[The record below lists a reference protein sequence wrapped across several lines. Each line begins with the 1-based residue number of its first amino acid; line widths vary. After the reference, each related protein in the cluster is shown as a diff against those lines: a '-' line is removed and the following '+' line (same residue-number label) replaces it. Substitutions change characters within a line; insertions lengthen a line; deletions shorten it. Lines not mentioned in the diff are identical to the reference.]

1 MKKLLALMLMTMLT
15 ATYSWGY
22 VTINV
27 TYNGTANDDFKK
39 ALVAIQNDETSTTT
53 DPDNNT
59 VTYKRAYTT
68 ASDHNM
74 DDRSDKLKLVITPA
88 AGAPDFDATAVSV
101 LNAYLED
108 RWPQYRE
115 IDLTACTTLTTLIT
129 IVALCILGVA
139 SIREFALPIIVGILS
154 GVYSANMIN
163 GYVWAFLEEKR
174 RSRKAKA

>member
-1 MKKLLALMLMTMLT
+1 MTMLT

-53 DPDNNT
+53 DPDNYT
-59 VTYKRAYTT
+59 VTYKSAYTT
-68 ASDHNM
+68 ANNSDNHGNG
-74 DDRSDKLKLVITPA
+74 DEKLKLVITPA

-115 IDLTACTTLTTLIT
+115 IDLSACTTLTALPAGAFSGRDLVRVWTLPTTIT
-129 IVALCILGVA
+129 SIGEPVVLQLPATGVFLLEAYSAEGA
-139 SIREFALPIIVGILS
+139 SIMKIV
-154 GVYSANMIN
+154 N
-163 GYVWAFLEEKR
+163 E
-174 RSRKAKA
+174 